1 VTDELEGLLAKGE
14 RAAFHGRPGDGVGP
28 LRRAVE
34 MAHALGRD
42 DEATA
47 ATWLLG
53 VNLGA
58 SGRYGSALAAL
69 APLLDDPGDVPTRRL
84 FASLAASTS
93 ASVHRQLGRHQAARE
108 LDERALE
115 LAGEAEEAVF
125 DARLGLAAD
134 AVGLADVD
142 TARAELATAATLAAG
157 RVDWWRQRVRLNWVR
172 SEIALLGADADEA
185 IAAAEKAVVLAEE
198 SGAPRHVAKGLLFLG
213 VSQLQADQAGEAVG
227 TLRRAATLAE
237 SLGCLPLLWPSRA
250 MLGAMLAADSSEKA
264 AKPLSGARS
273 AVLSIAE
280 DLPEDL
286 RQGWLGRPDISA
298 LLEG

>member
-1 VTDELEGLLAKGE
+1 VTDELEGLLATGE
-14 RAAFHGRPGDGVGP
+14 RAAFHGRPGDGVPP

-34 MAHALGRD
+34 LAHAQGRE

-58 SGRYGSALAAL
+58 AGRYGSALSELAAL
-69 APLLDDPGDVPTRRL
+69 RDHPGDLPTRRL

-93 ASVHRQLGRHQAARE
+93 ASVHRQLGRHQPARE

-115 LAGEAEEAVF
+115 LGGEAEEAVF

-134 AVGLADVD
+134 AVGLAEVEP
-142 TARAELATAATLAAG
+142 ARAELATAATLAAG

-172 SEIALLGADADEA
+172 SEIALLGGDAAEA

-213 VSQLQADQAGEAVG
+213 VSQLQADQAGDAAG
-227 TLRRAATLAE
+227 TLRRAAMLAE

-250 MLGAMLAADSSEKA
+250 MLGAMLAADDPDQA
-264 AKPLSGARS
+264 AKHLSGARS
-273 AVLSIAE
+273 AVLAIAA
-280 DLPEDL
+280 DLPDDL
-286 RQGWLGRPDISA
+286 KLGWLGRPDISA

>member
-1 VTDELEGLLAKGE
+1 MTDELEGLLAQGE
-14 RAAFHGRPGDGVGP
+14 RAAFHGRPGAGVAP
-28 LRRAVE
+28 LQRAVE
-34 MAHALGRD
+34 TARAQGRD
-42 DEATA
+42 DEAVA

-53 VNLGA
+53 VNLAA
-58 SGRYGSALAAL
+58 SGRYGSALAVL
-69 APLLDDPGDVPTRRL
+69 APLVDDGGGVPTARL

-93 ASVHRQLGRHQAARE
+93 ASVHRQLGRHQAARA

-115 LAGEAEEAVF
+115 LADGGEEAQF

-134 AVGLADVD
+134 AVGLAEAD
-142 TARAELATAATLAAG
+142 TARAELAAAATLAAS

-172 SEIALLGADADEA
+172 SEVALLGGEPVEA
-185 IAAAEKAVVLAEE
+185 TVAAEKAVVLAEE

-213 VSQLQADQAGEAVG
+213 VSQLQADLAGEAAG

-250 MLGAMLAADSSEKA
+250 MLGAMLSANAPEEAARH
-264 AKPLSGARS
+264 LSGARS
-273 AVLSIAE
+273 AVLAIAE

-286 RQGWLGRPDISA
+286 RQGWLARPDISA